1 MIVAWFSGGATSTI
15 ACKIALETLSDVEL
29 VYIETGSHHSDAMRY
44 LEDCQRW
51 LGQKI
56 QIIRSE
62 RYENVFDVIKRR
74 RFLNGPAGAL
84 CTSELKRMV
93 REKFEREND
102 VKGHVW
108 GFDCE
113 EREKNRAKRMLIK
126 YPKFEHH
133 FPLIEHNLT
142 KQDCLR
148 MITDAGIELPAMYRL
163 GYSNANCVGCVKG
176 GKSYWA
182 RIRQDFPEVFAEM
195 ARLER
200 ELGRSCL
207 RSCFLDELPAD
218 TPLTKPIVQDCG
230 SVGEGCEI
238 ELSHFFYNRE

>member
-1 MIVAWFSGGATSTI
+1 MLIAWFSGGATSTV
-15 ACKIALETLSDVEL
+15 ACKIALETLSDVKL
-29 VYIETGSHHSDAMRY
+29 VYIETGSHHPDAMRY
-44 LEDCQRW
+44 LTDCERW

-93 REKFEREND
+93 REKYEREND

-108 GFDCE
+108 GFDSDAK
-113 EREKNRAKRMLIK
+113 ERRRAERMLTK
-126 YPKFEHH
+126 YPNFEHH
-133 FPLIEHNLT
+133 FPLIDRCLT
-142 KQDCLR
+142 KKDCLN
-148 MITDAGIELPAMYRL
+148 IIVDAGVELPAMYRL

-176 GKSYWA
+176 GRSYWA
-182 RIRQDFPEVFAEM
+182 RIRQDFPDIFNEM
-195 ARLER
+195 ASLER

-218 TPLTKPIVQDCG
+218 TPLTEPIVADCG

-238 ELSHFFYNRE
+238 ELSRYFYNRD